1 MINTLIFDFGDV
13 FVNLDKKGAMQ
24 NALTLFQLEEFD
36 NDMIQTNI
44 QYEIG
49 RISTNEFI
57 AFYSN
62 KFPNLSEKQIIDAW
76 NFIIKDFPK
85 YRLDFL
91 KALVKEQKYKLILL
105 SNTNH
110 MHIDYVKSQVDF
122 FDDFKNC
129 FDVFYLSQEI
139 HLRKPNTDI
148 YEFVLS
154 ENNLNPQECFFVD
167 DTKDNTDIANKL
179 GINVW
184 NIDETKEDVI
194 NLFEINKHIF

>member
-13 FVNLDKKGAMQ
+13 FINLDKKGAMQ

-36 NDMIQTNI
+36 DDMVQTNI
-44 QYEIG
+44 LYEIG

-110 MHIDYVKSQVDF
+110 LHIDYVKSQVDF
-122 FDDFKNC
+122 FDEFKNC

-139 HLRKPNTDI
+139 HLRKPNADI
-148 YEFVLS
+148 YEFILS
-154 ENNLNPQECFFVD
+154 DNRLNPQECFFVD
-167 DTKDNTDIANKL
+167 DTKENTDTANKL

>member
-13 FVNLDKKGAMQ
+13 FINLDKKGAMQ

-36 NDMIQTNI
+36 DDMIQTNI

-122 FDDFKNC
+122 FDEFKNC
-129 FDVFYLSQEI
+129 FDVSYLSQEI
-139 HLRKPNTDI
+139 HLRKPNADI

-167 DTKDNTDIANKL
+167 DTKENTDTANKL
-179 GINVW
+179 GVNVW

>member
-13 FVNLDKKGAMQ
+13 FINLDKKGAMQ

-36 NDMIQTNI
+36 DDMIQTNI

-91 KALVKEQKYKLILL
+91 KALSKEKKYKLILL

-122 FDDFKNC
+122 FDEFKNC
-129 FDVFYLSQEI
+129 FDIFYLSQEI
-139 HLRKPNTDI
+139 HLRKPNADI

-167 DTKDNTDIANKL
+167 DTKENTDTANKL